1 MRLSHRM
8 PLCGIGRP
16 RFLLLTRAH
25 EALVS
30 FFRAY
35 ENVLARKKR
44 GAKVVKKLQ
53 VCKFLRTFAAKIAKG
68 HERNTRIFD
77 RIVIQ
82 Q

>member
-1 MRLSHRM
+1 MKKSFLKSLTILLVLSM
-8 PLCGIGRP
+8 AMTI
-16 RFLLLTRAH
+16 
-25 EALVS
+25 LVL
-30 FFRAY
+30 RQ
-35 ENVLARKKR
+35 NVLARKKR

-68 HERNTRIFD
+68 HERNTRFFD